1 MKPARLIL
9 ALGIVGLLS
18 LPTTVH
24 AQNPT
29 PDTNPARGT
38 LPPEIPV
45 FPLQDVMLFPNI
57 SRPLHI
63 FEPRY
68 RVMVADAL
76 RGDRIIGM
84 VLLQPGHETEYE
96 GRPPIY
102 PIGCA
107 GIITNVVELP
117 DGRYDIVLRGLMKFR
132 IASEDQSQAYRL
144 ARIEPIPEVSP
155 DDERDALRM
164 QRERLMSLLASIAP
178 HLEPPPPELSD
189 EDLVNGLAQHLDLDP
204 LDRQDLLERE
214 GPLARSEAL
223 IDLLEIEEVLPLAGR
238 YIRNFGIAPAY

>member
-1 MKPARLIL
+1 MKPARLAF
-9 ALGIVGLLS
+9 ALGIVGLIS
-18 LPTTVH
+18 LPTTVQ
-24 AQNPT
+24 AQHPT

-132 IASEDQSQAYRL
+132 ITNEDQSQAYRL
-144 ARIEPIPEVSP
+144 ARIESIPEVSA

-204 LDRQDLLERE
+204 LDRQGLLERE
-214 GPLARSEAL
+214 GPLARSKAL
-223 IDLLEIEEVLPLAGR
+223 IDLLEIEVALPLAGR
-238 YIRNFGIAPAY
+238 HRRDLRTAPAY